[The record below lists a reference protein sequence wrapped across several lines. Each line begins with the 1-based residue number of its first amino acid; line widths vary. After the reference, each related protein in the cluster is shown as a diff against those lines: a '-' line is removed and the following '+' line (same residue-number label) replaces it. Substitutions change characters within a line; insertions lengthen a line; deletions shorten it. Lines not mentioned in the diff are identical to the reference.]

1 MSSMPRINMKEAK
14 DLLTTKEFND
24 FTSAYAKKTFQ
35 VSEKKGEPSIIA
47 DKQQPDTSVKYVK
60 DIAAS
65 KNIDLDFNSPAV
77 QYAAE
82 QYTGTA
88 DYKK

>member
-1 MSSMPRINMKEAK
+1 MI
-14 DLLTTKEFND
+14 LLLLMQRKQ
-24 FTSAYAKKTFQ
+24 FQ

-65 KNIDLDFNSPAV
+65 KNIDLNFNSPAV

-88 DYKK
+88 DYKKMNKGQKELFLAKLHSLT